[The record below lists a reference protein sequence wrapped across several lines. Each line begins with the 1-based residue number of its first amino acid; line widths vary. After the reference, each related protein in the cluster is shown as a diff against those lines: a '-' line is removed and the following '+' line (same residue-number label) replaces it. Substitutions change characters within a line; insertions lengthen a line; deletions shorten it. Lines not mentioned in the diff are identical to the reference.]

1 MPRAWPIAV
10 PHKTEEIKDF
20 LLTARRKDPKSV
32 KIKNQ
37 KTMKFKVLQTA
48 DLYTLLIT
56 DKEKAEKLKASQPP
70 GLAVEELK

>member
-1 MPRAWPIAV
+1 